1 MAIAGRNHKRGA
13 TFGRR
18 CLDLGTANAGKT
30 SDNDKMSTAGRI
42 YECGAIL
49 CILCL
54 DLGTTIAGKMSHNV
68 KMPNDGRHMS
78 AVLPAAAVASTLTP
92 RSLARCRTP

>member
-1 MAIAGRNHKRGA
+1 MTIAGRNHKRGA

-18 CLDLGTANAGKT
+18 CLGLGTANAGKT
-30 SDNDKMSTAGRI
+30 TVNDKMSTAGRI

-54 DLGTTIAGKMSHNV
+54 DLGTSIAGKMSHNV
-68 KMPNDGRHMS
+68 KVPNGAASMR
-78 AVLPAAAVASTLTP
+78 AVLPLASIA
-92 RSLARCRTP
+92 SM